1 VTADHQQWLT
11 ERFEQH
17 RSRLRA
23 MAYRML
29 GSMSD
34 ADDALQ
40 EAWVRLSRSDP
51 DGIDNMGG
59 FLTTVVA
66 NVCLNLLRARRAR
79 RDQPHGGAPTRPD
92 REPRRQGWSRRRG
105 GPGRLRRVRSVGA
118 TGPADAAG
126 TARVRAPRPVRRPY
140 DEIATI
146 LGRSPAAA
154 RQHASR
160 ARRRVQASGPLPD
173 TDLASQRRV
182 VDAFLA
188 ATRNGDLEA
197 LMAVL
202 DPDVTL
208 RGDIGGRRQASREV
222 RGAANVSQ
230 HAVAYSPHPRQLV
243 TPVLVNGIAGLLT
256 TQHGRPVSL
265 LAFTVRGGK
274 ITQIDVL
281 ADPDRLRQLDLAA
294 LAR

>member
-1 VTADHQQWLT
+1 VDDQRWLT

-17 RSRLRA
+17 RARLRA

-66 NVCLNLLRARRAR
+66 NVCLNVLRSRRTR
-79 RDQPHGGAPTRPD
+79 RDQPMGVRLPD
-92 REPRRQGWSRRRG
+92 PIVSRDDSAG
-105 GPGRLRRVRSVGA
+105 LDDEVVLADSVGLA
-118 TGPADAAG
+118 LLVLLDRLTPPERLAFVLHDLFA
-126 TARVRAPRPVRRPY
+126 VPY

-146 LGRSPAAA
+146 LGRSPATA

-188 ATRNGDLEA
+188 ATRSGDLEA

-208 RGDIGGRRQASREV
+208 RCDIGGDRPGAWSEV
-222 RGAANVSQ
+222 RGAAIVSRSAVT
-230 HAVAYSPHPRQLV
+230 HAHPHHLV
-243 TPVLVNGIAGLLT
+243 TPVVVNGTAGLLT
-256 TQHGRPVSL
+256 TRQSRPVSL
-265 LAFTVRGGK
+265 MAFTVRAGQ
-274 ITQIDVL
+274 ITQIDLL
-281 ADPDRLRQLDLAA
+281 ADPDRLDQLDLAVP
-294 LAR
+294 